1 MKIRKISTKMLC
13 VLVTINILIMTLILS
28 ISYETSRGIL
38 ESQIQKNMDSEL
50 VVDTNLIKGQM
61 DQVEKMA
68 EQLARNVESTYKTT
82 NIDQYEQ
89 YIGKVIFQSD

>member
-82 NIDQYEQ
+82 NIDQYENT
-89 YIGKVIFQSD
+89 

>member
-68 EQLARNVESTYKTT
+68 EQLARNVEST
-82 NIDQYEQ
+82 
-89 YIGKVIFQSD
+89 

>member
-89 YIGKVIFQSD
+89 

>member
-1 MKIRKISTKMLC
+1 MNRRDFMKIRKISTKMLC

-68 EQLARNVESTYKTT
+68 EQLARNVEST
-82 NIDQYEQ
+82 
-89 YIGKVIFQSD
+89 